1 MESESTVKIPEAVP
15 FWYENVQQSQLSYSY
30 KKSFA
35 QVQKRRFPNKSTPCL
50 VIETRE
56 SATFV

>member
-1 MESESTVKIPEAVP
+1 MESESTVKIPEPVP

-35 QVQKRRFPNKSTPCL
+35 QVQKKGDFRIKVHRVL
-50 VIETRE
+50 
-56 SATFV
+56 